1 MIAHMLRDEAGQGL
15 GEYALIL
22 GFIAVL
28 CVAAVMFIGS
38 AVVSR
43 LWDVGSSYP

>member
-1 MIAHMLRDEAGQGL
+1 MIAHTLRDEAGQGL

-28 CVAAVMFIGS
+28 CVAAVVFIGS
-38 AVVSR
+38 QIVSR
-43 LWDVGSSYP
+43 LWYVGSNYP

>member
-15 GEYALIL
+15 GEYALVL

-28 CVAAVMFIGS
+28 CVGAVMLIGS
-38 AVVSR
+38 QLNSR
-43 LWDVGSSYP
+43 LLNVGSSI